1 MISTTTIELVAPPSP
16 PSTTSESVEPV
27 DVLLNALEKL
37 AAGDIPQSLRD
48 DEDKRTRLME
58 AARKASLRL
67 EQPWDTMQRM
77 IFCAV
82 PPNMAQA
89 GVELGLWDR
98 LAARGTSAASV
109 SELAREVGAEEALL
123 SRILRY
129 AATQWMVEQ
138 VGPSEY
144 RATNITHHLALSG
157 MKSVLF
163 HVTER
168 NIGLY
173 NVLPQWMAQNAYK
186 EPQNNVNLPFHLA
199 KNTDLHFFDWL
210 KLRPRHQKA
219 FNEYMTF
226 QRIGQASWLDVFPL
240 EEYIGPLP
248 LSPSPLDRIP
258 FVDVGGGH
266 GHQCRGV
273 LSKFPQLAGG
283 RIVLEDDDADALKSG
298 AAIAGSVTTIRHDF
312 VAQPQPVRDAR
323 VYYLRNVLHDWPA
336 DVCERILSHIKD
348 VLAPDSV
355 ILIDDLV
362 LPDVGAHW
370 YAASFDLLMMANYGA
385 RERSVAEWDRIL
397 EVVGLERK
405 RLVRYTRYGDAV
417 QVVGLKA

>member
-1 MISTTTIELVAPPSP
+1 MATTTTVELIAPPSP
-16 PSTTSESVEPV
+16 PRSQDSINQTTTTTV
-27 DVLLNALEKL
+27 DDLLSSLEAL
-37 AAGDIPQSLRD
+37 AAGDVPAGLLE

-67 EQPWDTMQRM
+67 EAPWDTMQRM

-82 PPNMAQA
+82 PPNIAQA
-89 GVELGLWDR
+89 GVELGLWDAV
-98 LAARGTSAASV
+98 AARAGAPASV
-109 SELAREVGAEEALL
+109 AELAQELGAEEALL
-123 SRILRY
+123 GRILRY

-138 VGPSEY
+138 VGPCLY
-144 RATNITHHLALSG
+144 AATNVTRHLAMEG
-157 MKSVLF
+157 MKSVIF

-173 NVLPQWMAQNAYK
+173 NVLPAWMAQNGYK
-186 EPQNNVNLPFHLA
+186 EPQNNRNLPFHLA

-219 FNEYMTF
+219 FNDYMTF
-226 QRIGQASWLDVFPL
+226 QRIGQSSWLDVFPL
-240 EEYIGPLP
+240 QEYVVDVPP
-248 LSPSPLDRIP
+248 ERTP

-273 LSKFPQLAGG
+273 LGKFPQLGG
-283 RIVLEDDDADALKSG
+283 RVVLEDVDAVALKSG
-298 AAIAGSVTTIRHDF
+298 EAIPGGVKTIRHDF
-312 VAQPQPVRDAR
+312 MAEEQPVAGAR
-323 VYYLRNVLHDWPA
+323 VYYLRNILHDWPS
-336 DVCERILSHIKD
+336 DVCCKILRHIKAA
-348 VLAPDSV
+348 LAPDSV

-362 LPDVGAHW
+362 LQDTGAHW

-385 RERSVAEWDRIL
+385 RERSVAEWDKIL
-397 EVVGLERK
+397 EAVGLERR

-417 QVVGLKA
+417 QVVGPKSEN

>member
-1 MISTTTIELVAPPSP
+1 MLSTTTTTVELVAPPSP
-16 PSTTSESVEPV
+16 PSSATFESGEPV
-27 DVLLNALEKL
+27 DALLEALEKL

-67 EQPWDTMQRM
+67 EQPWDTMQRL

-98 LAARGTSAASV
+98 LAARGTTAASV

-129 AATQWMVEQ
+129 AATQLMVEQ
-138 VGPSEY
+138 VGPSLY
-144 RATNITHHLALSG
+144 RATNITHHLVLSG

-173 NVLPQWMAQNAYK
+173 NVLPQWMAQNGYK
-186 EPQNNVNLPFHLA
+186 EPQNNRNLPFHLA

-219 FNEYMTF
+219 FNEYMGF
-226 QRIGQASWLDVFPL
+226 QRIGQSKWLDVFPL
-240 EEYIGPLP
+240 EEYIGDV
-248 LSPSPLDRIP
+248 SADDRTP

-273 LSKFPQLAGG
+273 LSKFPALAGG
-283 RIVLEDDDADALKSG
+283 RIVLEDVDASALKSG
-298 AAIAGSVTTIRHDF
+298 AAITGGVTTLQHDF
-312 VAQPQPVRDAR
+312 ITESQPVRGAR
-323 VYYLRNVLHDWPA
+323 VYYLRNILHDWPA
-336 DVCERILSHIKD
+336 EVCARILGRIKD
-348 VLAPDSV
+348 ALAPDSV

-362 LPDVGAHW
+362 LPDTGAHW

-385 RERSVAEWDRIL
+385 RERSVAEWDRLL
-397 EVVGLERK
+397 ESVGLERR

-417 QVVGLKA
+417 QVVGSTA